1 MRIKIIANPGAGQP
15 EPVLSVLNDTLG
27 AAGVE
32 WDVAVTHG
40 PGDGYD
46 AARTAAEQGY
56 DLVGVYGGDGTVA
69 EVAAALLLGG
79 PPMAVLPGGTGNAL
93 AEDLGVPKT
102 LAEAAALVAGGEY
115 EVRCVDMGRVGEG
128 SFILRLTMGF
138 EASLVDTATR
148 ELKDRFGWLAY
159 AFAFLQTL
167 SDPPMATYRIEVDGE
182 VFEAHGLACIIA
194 NSASA
199 GVLGVHIAEGVDL
212 SDGLLD
218 VIVVERPDLLELAGN
233 AADAAAGEQPR
244 SMSRW
249 RGKRIRVESTPAQP
263 VLSDG
268 EDAGTTPVEVS
279 VLPSAIRIVVPKTAA
294 AAIDQP
300 TC

>member
-1 MRIKIIANPGAGQP
+1 MRIKVIANPGAGQP
-15 EPVLSVLNDTLG
+15 EPVLSVLNDAFGG
-27 AAGVE
+27 AGID

-40 PGDGYD
+40 PGDGYE
-46 AARTAAEQGY
+46 AARTAEAEGY

-69 EVAAALLLGG
+69 EVAAALALGG
-79 PPMAVLPGGTGNAL
+79 PPMAILPGGTGNAL
-93 AEDLGVPKT
+93 AEDLGIPKT

-115 EVRCVDMGRVGEG
+115 EVRRVDMGSFAGG

-167 SDPPMATYRIEVDGE
+167 SDPPVAAYRIEVDGE
-182 VFEAHGLACIIA
+182 TFEAHGLACIVA

-199 GVLGVHIAEGVDL
+199 GVLGVRIAEGVDL

-218 VIVVERPDLLELAGN
+218 VVVVERPDLLELAGD
-233 AADAAAGEQPR
+233 AADAAAGEQLR

-249 RGKRIRVESTPAQP
+249 TGRRIRVESTPAQP

-268 EDAGTTPVEVS
+268 EEAGDTPVEVT
-279 VLPSAIRIVVPKTAA
+279 VLPAAIGIVVPKGVAA
-294 AAIDQP
+294 PAL
-300 TC
+300 